1 METMADPA
9 TLLSVPPLAEPFK
22 GRVVEML
29 PVPAITLHAFCE
41 TPEMTAA
48 MQTAVSDRRMS
59 RTHATVQSGGIDA
72 ALDLYRKT
80 ATPDLVL
87 FESHAEAAQLFVQL
101 DALADVCST
110 STKGVVIGHANDIA
124 LFRGLLAR
132 GLSEYLVA
140 PVEPMAIIAAISRLY
155 HVAGAAKLG
164 RSFAFVGA
172 RGGAGSST
180 VAQNVAA
187 SMARIYGSDVIL
199 ADLDLPFG
207 SAGLGFNLDRGQGMA
222 EALHDVNRLDDG
234 LFERLL
240 SRCGDH
246 LSVLTAPAS
255 LETCYDLGEGTFE
268 RVLDLA
274 RSTVPFVVLDVPH
287 VWTSWAKKTLLAAD
301 EIVITA
307 EPDLVGLRNAKNLLA
322 LLQQARP
329 NDVPPRLVL
338 NRVGIPKRSEIKPA
352 QFAKALNMD
361 SVVCIAFEP
370 STFSTAANSGRM
382 ISDVAARSPAARHFE
397 HIAEK
402 VSGRSASRDRRGGR
416 FSFKRLWGGSR

>member
-1 METMADPA
+1 MEAMADPA
-9 TLLSVPPLAEPFK
+9 ALLSVPPPAEPFK

-48 MQTAVSDRRMS
+48 MQTAVADRRMS
-59 RTHATVQSGGIDA
+59 RTHATVQPGGIDA
-72 ALDLYRKT
+72 ALELYRKT
-80 ATPDLVL
+80 ATPDLIL
-87 FESHAEAAQLFVQL
+87 FESHAEAAQLYVQL
-101 DALADVCST
+101 DALADVCGT
-110 STKGVVIGHANDIA
+110 STKVMVIGHANDIE

-155 HVAGAAKLG
+155 HVVGATKLG

-180 VAQNVAA
+180 IAQNVAA
-187 SMARIYGSDVIL
+187 SMARMYGSDVIL
-199 ADLDLPFG
+199 ADLDLAFG

-222 EALHDVNRLDDG
+222 EALHDANRLDEG
-234 LFERLL
+234 LFEKLL
-240 SRCGDH
+240 NRCGDH
-246 LSVLTAPAS
+246 LNVLTAPAS

-274 RSTVPFVVLDVPH
+274 RSSVPFVVLDVPH
-287 VWTSWAKKTLLAAD
+287 VWTSWVKKTLLAAD

-307 EPDLVGLRNAKNLLA
+307 EPDLVGLRNAKNLVA
-322 LLQQARP
+322 LLQQVRP
-329 NDVPPRLVL
+329 NDVPPKLVL
-338 NRVGIPKRSEIKPA
+338 NRVGVPKRAEIKPA

-361 SVVCIAFEP
+361 SVACIAFEP
-370 STFSTAANSGRM
+370 STFSAAANSGRM
-382 ISDVAARSPAARHFE
+382 IADVAARSPAVRHFE
-397 HIAEK
+397 HLAEK
-402 VSGRSASRDRRGGR
+402 VSGRSASRDRRAGR
-416 FSFKRLWGGSR
+416 FSFKRLWGGSG

>member
-1 METMADPA
+1 MADPA
-9 TLLSVPPLAEPFK
+9 IQLSAPPLAEPFS

-48 MQTAVSDRRMS
+48 MQTAVADRRMS
-59 RTHATVQSGGIDA
+59 RTHATVQPGGIDA
-72 ALDLYRKT
+72 ALELYRKT

-87 FESHAEAAQLFVQL
+87 FESHAEAAQLYVQL
-101 DALADVCST
+101 DALADVCGI
-110 STKGVVIGHANDIA
+110 STKVMVIGHANDID

-155 HVAGAAKLG
+155 HVAGATKLG

-180 VAQNVAA
+180 IAQNVAA
-187 SMARIYGSDVIL
+187 SMARMYESDVIL

-222 EALHDVNRLDDG
+222 EALHDSNRLDEG
-234 LFERLL
+234 LFEKLL
-240 SRCGDH
+240 NRCGDH

-255 LETCYDLGEGTFE
+255 LETCFDLGEGTFE

-274 RSTVPFVVLDVPH
+274 RSTVSFVVLDIPH
-287 VWTSWAKKTLLAAD
+287 VWTSWVKKTLLAAD

-307 EPDLVGLRNAKNLLA
+307 EPDLVGLRNTKNLVA
-322 LLQQARP
+322 RLQQARP
-329 NDVPPRLVL
+329 NDAPPKLVL
-338 NRVGIPKRSEIKPA
+338 NRVGIPKRAEIKPA

-361 SVVCIAFEP
+361 SVACIAFEP
-370 STFSTAANSGRM
+370 STFSAAANSGRM
-382 ISDVAARSPAARHFE
+382 IADVAARSSAARHFE

-402 VSGRSASRDRRGGR
+402 VSGRAIGRNRRVSR

>member
-1 METMADPA
+1 MTGLA
-9 TLLSVPPLAEPFK
+9 TLLSVPPLVESFE

-41 TPEMTAA
+41 TPEITVA
-48 MQTAVSDRRMS
+48 MQTAVADRRMS
-59 RTHATVQSGGIDA
+59 RTHATVHSGGIDA
-72 ALDLYRKT
+72 ALELYRKT

-87 FESHAEAAQLFVQL
+87 FESHAEAAQLYVQL
-101 DALADVCST
+101 DALADVCGT
-110 STKGVVIGHANDIA
+110 STKVMVIGHANDIE

-155 HVAGAAKLG
+155 HIVGATKLG

-180 VAQNVAA
+180 IAQNVAA
-187 SMARIYGSDVIL
+187 SMARMYGSDVIL

-222 EALHDVNRLDDG
+222 EALHDANRLDEG
-234 LFERLL
+234 LFEKLL
-240 SRCGDH
+240 NRCGDH
-246 LSVLTAPAS
+246 LNVLTAPAS
-255 LETCYDLGEGTFE
+255 LETLYDLGEGVFD
-268 RVLDLA
+268 RVVDLA
-274 RSTVPFVVLDVPH
+274 RSTVPFVVLDIPH
-287 VWTSWAKKTLLAAD
+287 VWTSWVKKTLLAAD

-307 EPDLVGLRNAKNLLA
+307 EPDLVGLRNTKNLVA

-329 NDVPPRLVL
+329 NDAPPKLVL
-338 NRVGIPKRSEIKPA
+338 NRVGIPKRAEIKPA
-352 QFAKALNMD
+352 QFVKALNMD
-361 SVVCIAFEP
+361 SVACIAFEP

-382 ISDVAARSPAARHFE
+382 IADVAARSPAARHFV
-397 HIAEK
+397 HIAEM
-402 VSGRSASRDRRGGR
+402 VSGRATGRDRRVGR
-416 FSFKRLWGGSR
+416 FSFKRLWGGLR

>member
-1 METMADPA
+1 MEAMADPES
-9 TLLSVPPLAEPFK
+9 LLSVPPLAEPFM

-48 MQTAVSDRRMS
+48 MQTAVADRRMS
-59 RTHATVQSGGIDA
+59 RTHATVQPGGIDA
-72 ALDLYRKT
+72 ALELYRKM
-80 ATPDLVL
+80 ATPDLIL
-87 FESHAEAAQLFVQL
+87 FESHAEAAQLYVQL
-101 DALADVCST
+101 DALADVCGT
-110 STKGVVIGHANDIA
+110 STKVMVIGHANDIE

-155 HVAGAAKLG
+155 HVVGATKLG

-180 VAQNVAA
+180 IAQNVAA
-187 SMARIYGSDVIL
+187 SMARMYGSDVIL

-207 SAGLGFNLDRGQGMA
+207 SAGLGFNLDHGQGMA
-222 EALHDVNRLDDG
+222 EALQDASRLDDG

-240 SRCGDH
+240 NRCGDH

-255 LETCYDLGEGTFE
+255 LEACCDLGEGAFE

-274 RSTVPFVVLDVPH
+274 RSNVPFVVLDIPH
-287 VWTSWAKKTLLAAD
+287 VWTAWVKKTLLAAD

-307 EPDLVGLRNAKNLLA
+307 EPDLVGLRNTKNLVA
-322 LLQQARP
+322 LLQQGRP
-329 NDVPPRLVL
+329 NDAPPKLIL
-338 NRVGIPKRSEIKPA
+338 NRVGVPKRSEIKPA

-361 SVVCIAFEP
+361 SVACIAFEP
-370 STFSTAANSGRM
+370 STFSAAANSGRM
-382 ISDVAARSPAARHFE
+382 IADVAARSPAVRHFE
-397 HIAEK
+397 HIAGK
-402 VSGRSASRDRRGGR
+402 VSGRSGSRDRRAGR
-416 FSFKRLWGGSR
+416 FSFKRLWGGPR